1 MRLNLPTIQPG
12 AAPSAPMLDSPEW
25 RADFARGVR
34 AALAAEGTRPLY
46 IVRALRA
53 MRETLGPTDLFEV
66 SAPGESANTK
76 LRKNAAVTLA
86 FTGAPAASSGR
97 WNACPA
103 STPAC
108 ERNCVLSDACGLA
121 RIEKLAGLRAIMD
134 ARARRTRAI
143 REHPVAAGIELA
155 RAAAR
160 ARRLANNLGVRRV
173 VARLNVATDLGFE
186 TIDAIDDAYQRFG
199 VHAYAYTKRPS
210 AVRAA
215 LANGGRVGRTR
226 IVFSWSERTAAAPA
240 LAFDYLRAGGTV
252 AVVFAGLGAGR
263 YARPLPDSWNG
274 FRCID
279 GDATDDRTTD
289 PRGVVVALRGKG
301 PLASPRTARAADPE
315 GFAIHA
321 YA

>member
-1 MRLNLPTIQPG
+1 
-12 AAPSAPMLDSPEW
+12 
-25 RADFARGVR
+25 
-34 AALAAEGTRPLY
+34 
-46 IVRALRA
+46 
-53 MRETLGPTDLFEV
+53 
-66 SAPGESANTK
+66 
-76 LRKNAAVTLA
+76 
-86 FTGAPAASSGR
+86 
-97 WNACPA
+97 
-103 STPAC
+103 
-108 ERNCVLSDACGLA
+108 
-121 RIEKLAGLRAIMD
+121 MD